1 MEVFVKYLLLHQ
13 GYFGMD
19 YSPAFLDLPPP
30 PPIMPYVP
38 FNM

>member
-19 YSPAFLDLPPP
+19 YPPAFLDLPHPP
-30 PPIMPYVP
+30 TPQYALRAL
-38 FNM
+38 